1 MKQPLR
7 SFDVKSDVITLKIK
21 PRRSSSHPEDSRRL
35 EIVQNF
41 AEDNVNKTTAFEDC
55 KLEYYTKGN
64 VVDYAYV
71 TIAAVYMLGGVP

>member
-1 MKQPLR
+1 M
-7 SFDVKSDVITLKIK
+7 
-21 PRRSSSHPEDSRRL
+21 
-35 EIVQNF
+35 
-41 AEDNVNKTTAFEDC
+41 NKTTAFEDC